1 MQKSLF
7 PACRSFFFGNEK
19 LRHKG
24 SVDSPRGARCF
35 RNKHGVLPK

>member
-24 SVDSPRGARCF
+24 SVDSPRGARRF
-35 RNKHGVLPK
+35 RNKREALPK

>member
-1 MQKSLF
+1 MQKSMF

-24 SVDSPRGARCF
+24 SVDSPRDTGRF
-35 RNKHGVLPK
+35 RDKREALPK